1 MTKLYYTWADIES
14 MMAEITRQLSQQ
26 NIKPDVIFGPGRG
39 GYPIGVML
47 SHYLDVPF
55 HGFEWQTRDGDVE
68 DSEQLKALLSKY
80 FSSYNIVI
88 IDDINDTGRTLN
100 GIHDV
105 VCSEGLNECVT
116 YVSLLEK
123 MSSDFS
129 TQICAK
135 ELDEEEGKQWIVFPY
150 EEWWNNKTGEQRG

>member
-1 MTKLYYTWADIES
+1 MTKLYYTWADIEC
-14 MMAEITRQLSQQ
+14 MMADITQKMATQMLRPHVVL
-26 NIKPDVIFGPGRG
+26 GPSRG
-39 GYPIGVML
+39 GLGIGTMM
-47 SHYLDVPF
+47 SHYFDIPF
-55 HGFEWQTRDGDVE
+55 HGFEWQTRDGKVQN
-68 DSEQLKALLSKY
+68 SAQLRHLLSKY
-80 FSSYNIVI
+80 NGKRIVI
-88 IDDINDTGRTLN
+88 IDDINDTGRTLQ

-105 VCSEGLNECVT
+105 VCSEGLNEWVT

-123 MSSDFS
+123 MSSNFS

>member
-1 MTKLYYTWADIES
+1 MTKLYYTWADIEC
-14 MMAEITRQLSQQ
+14 MMSDITQKMATQMLRPHVVL
-26 NIKPDVIFGPGRG
+26 GPSRG
-39 GYPIGVML
+39 GLGIGTMM
-47 SHYLDVPF
+47 SHYFDIPF

-88 IDDINDTGRTLN
+88 IDDINDTGRTLQ
-100 GIHDV
+100 GIHDI
-105 VCSEGLNECVT
+105 VCSEGLNEWVT

>member
-1 MTKLYYTWADIES
+1 MTKLYYTWADIEC
-14 MMAEITRQLSQQ
+14 MMADITQKMSTQ
-26 NIKPDVIFGPGRG
+26 NIKPDVVLGPSRG
-39 GYPIGVML
+39 GLAIGTMM
-47 SHYLDVPF
+47 SHYFDIPF
-55 HGFEWQTRDGDVE
+55 HGFEWQTRDGKVQN
-68 DSEQLKALLSKY
+68 SAQLRHLLSKY
-80 FSSYNIVI
+80 NGKRIVI
-88 IDDINDTGRTLN
+88 IDDINDTGRTLQ

-105 VCSEGLNECVT
+105 VCSEGLNEWVT

-123 MSSDFS
+123 MSSNFS

>member
-1 MTKLYYTWADIES
+1 MSKVYYSWSDVNS
-14 MMAEITRQLSQQ
+14 MMADITQQ
-26 NIKPDVIFGPGRG
+26 MATQMLRPHVVLGPGRG
-39 GYPIGVML
+39 GFPIGVMM
-47 SHYLDVPF
+47 SHYFDIPF
-55 HGFEWQTRDGDVE
+55 HGFEWQTRDGKVQN
-68 DSEQLKALLSKY
+68 SSQLNSLLSKY
-80 FSSYNIVI
+80 NGKRIVI
-88 IDDINDTGRTLN
+88 IDAINDTGRTLQ

-105 VCSEGLNECVT
+105 VCSEGLNEWVT

-123 MSSDFS
+123 MSSNFS